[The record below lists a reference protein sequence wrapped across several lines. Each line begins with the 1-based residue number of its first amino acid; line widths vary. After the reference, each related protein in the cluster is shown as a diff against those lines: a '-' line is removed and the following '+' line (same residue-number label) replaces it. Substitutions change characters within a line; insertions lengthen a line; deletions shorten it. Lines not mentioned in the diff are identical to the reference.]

1 MFFSLALRGRLQY
14 HCPMER
20 MRAFPG
26 ISPSAWEHPADGAA
40 LAAFSSIPL
49 AGELLRRA
57 IGSTTERSLR
67 LAALANYARSN
78 ESQFAS
84 LFAILKD
91 AALRLDLSPLPELY
105 VRLDPAPDARCLGV
119 EKPFILLSSGALDLW
134 DEEELACVIAHE
146 VGHILSGHAVYKTLL
161 ALLLRASSIVAG
173 SIPLGGAALAAA
185 SAALREWDRKS
196 ELSADRASLL
206 VVQDAPVVFR
216 ALMKSAAGPRIA
228 QMDINEFFRQARD
241 YETGGSALDSI
252 YKLVDVM
259 GESHPFPI
267 SRMTSLQVWEKGGA
281 YEAILRGEYPRR
293 GAESERDGSRERDPL
308 RDFERAKAAYAGE
321 FAGSEDPLAK
331 AAGKVM
337 DAVGD
342 LFGRASGAAGSAGGG
357 DRGKGSGPDGRQR
370 GPDSD
375 APRSIEDVIDDIFGP
390 KR

>member
-1 MFFSLALRGRLQY
+1 
-14 HCPMER
+14 MER
-20 MRAFPG
+20 KRAFPG

-67 LAALANYARSN
+67 LAALANYARAN

-91 AALRLDLSPLPELY
+91 AAERLDLSPLPELY

-119 EKPFILLSSGALDLW
+119 EKPFILLSSGALELW

-146 VGHILSGHAVYKTLL
+146 VGHVLSGHAVYKTLL
-161 ALLLRASSIVAG
+161 ALLLRASSLVAG

-185 SAALREWDRKS
+185 AAALREWDRKS

-228 QMDINEFFRQARD
+228 RMDINEFFRQARD
-241 YETGGSALDSI
+241 YETGGGALDSL

-267 SRMTSLQVWEKGGA
+267 SRMTALQEWEKGGA

-293 GAESERDGSRERDPL
+293 GAEDERDPL
-308 RDFERAKAAYAGE
+308 RDFERAKSAYAGE

-342 LFGRASGAAGSAGGG
+342 LFGRASGAAGSAGEGEG
-357 DRGKGSGPDGRQR
+357 DQKKGSGP
-370 GPDSD
+370 D
-375 APRSIEDVIDDIFGP
+375 APRSIEEVIDDIFGP

>member
-1 MFFSLALRGRLQY
+1 
-14 HCPMER
+14 MER
-20 MRAFPG
+20 KRAFPG

-67 LAALANYARSN
+67 LAALANYARSG

-91 AALRLDLSPLPELY
+91 AAERLDLEPLPELY

-119 EKPFILLSSGALDLW
+119 ERPFILLSSGALDLW
-134 DEEELACVIAHE
+134 DDEELACVIAHE

-161 ALLLRASSIVAG
+161 AILIRAG
-173 SIPLGGAALAAA
+173 SVFAAGIPLGGAALAAV

-206 VVQDAPVVFR
+206 VVQDAPIVFR
-216 ALMKSAAGPRIA
+216 ALMKSAAGSRVA
-228 QMDINEFFRQARD
+228 QMDVNEFFRQARD
-241 YETGGSALDSI
+241 YETGEGALDSL
-252 YKLVDVM
+252 YKLVDVL

-267 SRMTSLQVWEKGGA
+267 TRMTSLQEWEKGGA
-281 YEAILRGEYPRR
+281 YDAILRGEYPRR
-293 GAESERDGSRERDPL
+293 GAEGGRERDPE
-308 RDFERAKAAYAGE
+308 RAFERAKSAYAGE
-321 FAGSEDPLAK
+321 FADSEDPLAK
-331 AAGKVM
+331 AASKVM
-337 DAVGD
+337 GAVGD
-342 LFGRASGAAGSAGGG
+342 LFGRAAGADEAGRDKESGTS
-357 DRGKGSGPDGRQR
+357 
-370 GPDSD
+370 